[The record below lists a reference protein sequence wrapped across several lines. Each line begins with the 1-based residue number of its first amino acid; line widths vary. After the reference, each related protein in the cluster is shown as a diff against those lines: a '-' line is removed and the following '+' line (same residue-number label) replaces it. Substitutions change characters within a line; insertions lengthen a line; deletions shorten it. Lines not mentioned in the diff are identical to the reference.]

1 MGVFGMI
8 NGGRGPTYHNTA
20 YHIHG
25 EQSRQPAAAAGSRE
39 RGREKRETRETR
51 QEKNAK
57 NREIILIIL
66 LIGVNVREVMMRLV

>member
-1 MGVFGMI
+1 MI

-20 YHIHG
+20 YHMNTYMASKADS
-25 EQSRQPAAAAGSRE
+25 QQQLAAE

-57 NREIILIIL
+57 NREILIVL